1 MDLNNIENLED
12 VELFDLQSQITEIIK
27 KRNLEKGDIEEII
40 DNSFNIGF
48 PKIDGVGLNP
58 WIDNSLIIC
67 PGARI
72 DKTKTRHI
80 CKFIV
85 IDEEWSW
92 ESPHMISDVIRR
104 DQSSKNFRQHSIT
117 LISPFEGMKVQ
128 VISQKSQQGKHLVEG
143 VDSFEFRN
151 GKLEK
156 TMTKT
161 SRSREH

>member
-1 MDLNNIENLED
+1 MDQAKLEKFTEK
-12 VELFDLQSQITEIIK
+12 ELFDLQNNISEIIK
-27 KRNLEKGDIEEII
+27 KRNLKNGDTEAII
-40 DNSFNIGF
+40 DKAFDTGF
-48 PKIDGVGLNP
+48 PKFDGVGLNP
-58 WIDNSLIIC
+58 WVEGSILVC